1 MKMSNRIRTF
11 TDKYPLVGPT
21 FWIVSL
27 QYFITQLIVAKA
39 WDLPYSFSQNTI
51 SDLGNSACGVYS
63 DRFVCSPL
71 FAYMDASFIVLG
83 ATMIAGSTLIYQ
95 EFRKNTG
102 NLVGFIF
109 MALAGLGTMMVGIF
123 SENENA
129 TLHALGA
136 ALPFLLG
143 NVALLIFS
151 YSLGLGRKFRYYTRL
166 SALVALVALVFFVSK
181 HYLGLGQGGMERLVA
196 HPQTVWLILF
206 GIYMSRNHF
215 RKLAKRSAGSLNTS
229 VSN

>member
-27 QYFITQLIVAKA
+27 QYFITQLVVAHA
-39 WDLPYSFSQNTI
+39 WDIPYSFSQNTI

-71 FAYMDASFIVLG
+71 FAYMDASFIILG
-83 ATMIAGSTLIYQ
+83 ATMIVGSTLIYH
-95 EFRKNTG
+95 EFRKSRG
-102 NLVGFIF
+102 KLIGFIL
-109 MALAGLGTMMVGIF
+109 MAFAGLGTIMVGIF
-123 SENENA
+123 PENENSV
-129 TLHALGA
+129 LHALGA

-143 NVALLIFS
+143 NIALLIFS
-151 YSLGLGRKFRYYTRL
+151 YSLDLGKAFKYYTRL
-166 SALVALVALVFFVSK
+166 SGVVALAALVLFVTK
-181 HYLGLGQGGMERLVA
+181 NYLSLGQGGMERLVA

-215 RKLAKRSAGSLNTS
+215 KAMKARSRQVHQLAS
-229 VSN
+229 

>member
-27 QYFITQLIVAKA
+27 QYFITQLVVALA
-39 WDLPYSFSQNTI
+39 WEVPYSFSQNTI
-51 SDLGNSACGVYS
+51 SDLGNSACGLYS
-63 DRFVCSPL
+63 GRFVCSPL

-83 ATMIAGSTLIYQ
+83 ATMIAGSVLIYQ
-95 EFRKNTG
+95 EFRKSRA

-109 MALAGLGTMMVGIF
+109 MALAGFGTIMVGLF
-123 SENENA
+123 PENENS

-143 NVALLIFS
+143 NIALLIFS
-151 YSLGLGRKFRYYTRL
+151 YSLELGKTFRYYTRL
-166 SALVALVALVFFVSK
+166 SAIVALVALMLFVTK
-181 HYLGLGQGGMERLVA
+181 NYLSLGQGGMERLVA
-196 HPQTVWLILF
+196 HPQTIWLILF

-215 RKLAKRSAGSLNTS
+215 KKSANVRNLEL
-229 VSN
+229 